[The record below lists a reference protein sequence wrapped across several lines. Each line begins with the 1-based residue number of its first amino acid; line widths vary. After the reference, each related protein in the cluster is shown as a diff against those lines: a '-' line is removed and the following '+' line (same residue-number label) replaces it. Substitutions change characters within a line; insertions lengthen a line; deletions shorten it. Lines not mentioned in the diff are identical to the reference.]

1 MSAKKHAKSSKFAQ
15 VMKGVGITVL
25 VLIALAL
32 VYTVASSIYAL
43 VVDVS
48 FVDAFTSFFGV
59 VESAPVED
67 VVEDV
72 VEETTNTVSAMAT
85 ISIA

>member
-1 MSAKKHAKSSKFAQ
+1 MATRTHKGKNKNAT
-15 VMKGVGITVL
+15 VWKGVGITLL

-59 VESAPVED
+59 IEQAPVED

>member
-15 VMKGVGITVL
+15 VMKGVGITL
-25 VLIALAL
+25 LALIALTL
-32 VYTVASSIYAL
+32 LYTVASSIYAL

-59 VESAPVED
+59 VEAP
-67 VVEDV
+67 VEDV

>member
-1 MSAKKHAKSSKFAQ
+1 MATKKRAKSSKFTE
-15 VMKGVGITVL
+15 VLKGLGITLL
-25 VLIALAL
+25 VLIALTL
-32 VYTVASSIYAL
+32 LYTVATSIYAL
-43 VVDVS
+43 AVDVT

-85 ISIA
+85 ITVA

>member
-1 MSAKKHAKSSKFAQ
+1 MATKKRAKSSKFTE
-15 VMKGVGITVL
+15 VLKGLGITLL

-43 VVDVS
+43 AVDVT
-48 FVDAFTSFFGV
+48 FVDAFTNFFGV
-59 VESAPVED
+59 IEQAP
-67 VVEDV
+67 VEDV

>member
-1 MSAKKHAKSSKFAQ
+1 MSAKKGVKSSKFAQ
-15 VMKGVGITVL
+15 VMKGVGITLL
-25 VLIALAL
+25 VLIALTL
-32 VYTVASSIYAL
+32 LYTVASSIYAL

>member
-1 MSAKKHAKSSKFAQ
+1 MATKKRAKSSKFAQ
-15 VMKGVGITVL
+15 VMKGVGITLL

-59 VESAPVED
+59 VEAPVED

>member
-1 MSAKKHAKSSKFAQ
+1 MATKKRAKSSKFTE
-15 VMKGVGITVL
+15 VLKGLGITLL

-43 VVDVS
+43 VVDVT
-48 FVDAFTSFFGV
+48 FADAFTSFFGV
-59 VESAPVED
+59 VEAP
-67 VVEDV
+67 VEDV

>member
-1 MSAKKHAKSSKFAQ
+1 MATKKRAKSSKFTE
-15 VMKGVGITVL
+15 VLKGLGITLL

-43 VVDVS
+43 VVDVT

-59 VESAPVED
+59 IEQAP
-67 VVEDV
+67 VEDV

>member
-1 MSAKKHAKSSKFAQ
+1 MATKKRAKSSKFVQ
-15 VMKGVGITVL
+15 VCKGIGITLL

-67 VVEDV
+67 VVE
-72 VEETTNTVSAMAT
+72 ETTNTVSAMAT